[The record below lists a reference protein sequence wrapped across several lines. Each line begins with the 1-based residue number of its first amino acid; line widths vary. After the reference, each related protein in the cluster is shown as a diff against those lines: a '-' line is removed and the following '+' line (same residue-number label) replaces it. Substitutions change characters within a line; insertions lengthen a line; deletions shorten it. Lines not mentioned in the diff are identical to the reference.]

1 MNEIVMRQAVRE
13 HQAALR
19 QEAYRARL
27 EWESLVCALKT
38 WLEPFRPQAQPQAQ
52 PQCCLA

>member
-38 WLEPFRPQAQPQAQ
+38 WLEPFRPQPQPQAQ